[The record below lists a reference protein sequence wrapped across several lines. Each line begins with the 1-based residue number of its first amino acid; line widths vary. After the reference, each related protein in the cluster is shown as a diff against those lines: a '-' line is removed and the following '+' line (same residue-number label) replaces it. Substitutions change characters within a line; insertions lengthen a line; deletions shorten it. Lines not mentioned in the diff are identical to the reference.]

1 MEQELIIKS
10 VIQNVGIPDKFVR
23 NTIELLQEGSTIHFI
38 ARYRK
43 EKTNSLDEEQLRNIE
58 NKFEYYTELEKR
70 KKTVLKSI
78 KEQDKLTPELE
89 KRIIECREKLKLE
102 DIYLPYK
109 PKRRTKATIAKE
121 KGLEPLADIILVDQI
136 TEGVKESIIAGFIN
150 PEKKVYSS
158 EDVII
163 GTLDIISE
171 KLSEVVEVRGI
182 LREYTLNKGNII
194 SKPQKEWVGKKSK
207 YEDYYSLSEPIKKS
221 PSHRILAIRRGAK
234 EGVLSWKIEVEEVIA
249 FSLIEELIVKN
260 KKSIFFEELLI
271 AVRQSYKKMLCPS
284 IELEVFMLKLKEAEL
299 EAISVFSKNLRKLL
313 LAPPAGHKN
322 ILGVD
327 PGYRAGCKMAVI
339 DSNGNFKDNDQMFPH
354 PPQNKSSSAEKI
366 LVNLIKKYKIDLVA
380 IGHGT
385 ASKETDVFVKEI
397 VKKNRLDC
405 KVVVVNEAG
414 ASVYSASATAKREF
428 PDLDILVRGAIS
440 IARRL
445 QDPLSELIKIDP
457 KSIGVGQYQHDVN
470 QAELKKNLGFVVESC
485 VNHVGVDLNTASQDI
500 LSFISGVGN
509 STAKS
514 IYQYRIEQGSFA
526 NKNELLKVPKLG
538 EKVFQQCAG
547 FLRIFN
553 GNNPLD
559 NSAIHPENYSLVE
572 NMARDQGFRIVDLI
586 GNESLISK
594 IKPEDYASEGLG
606 LLTIEDILKELIKP
620 GVDPR
625 KDFVYIQH
633 NSRINEIE
641 DLEEEMILDGTV
653 TNVTNFG
660 AFVDIGV
667 HHDGLIHISKLSD
680 KFIKNSHDVVSVGD
694 ILKVQI
700 ISINKELKRIG
711 LKRLINI

>member
-500 LSFISGVGN
+500 LSFISGV
-509 STAKS
+509 
-514 IYQYRIEQGSFA
+514 
-526 NKNELLKVPKLG
+526 
-538 EKVFQQCAG
+538 
-547 FLRIFN
+547 
-553 GNNPLD
+553 
-559 NSAIHPENYSLVE
+559 
-572 NMARDQGFRIVDLI
+572 
-586 GNESLISK
+586 
-594 IKPEDYASEGLG
+594 
-606 LLTIEDILKELIKP
+606 
-620 GVDPR
+620 
-625 KDFVYIQH
+625 
-633 NSRINEIE
+633 
-641 DLEEEMILDGTV
+641 
-653 TNVTNFG
+653 
-660 AFVDIGV
+660 
-667 HHDGLIHISKLSD
+667 
-680 KFIKNSHDVVSVGD
+680 
-694 ILKVQI
+694 
-700 ISINKELKRIG
+700 
-711 LKRLINI
+711 

>member
-1 MEQELIIKS
+1 
-10 VIQNVGIPDKFVR
+10 V
-23 NTIELLQEGSTIHFI
+23 
-38 ARYRK
+38 
-43 EKTNSLDEEQLRNIE
+43 
-58 NKFEYYTELEKR
+58 
-70 KKTVLKSI
+70 
-78 KEQDKLTPELE
+78 
-89 KRIIECREKLKLE
+89 
-102 DIYLPYK
+102 
-109 PKRRTKATIAKE
+109 
-121 KGLEPLADIILVDQI
+121 
-136 TEGVKESIIAGFIN
+136 
-150 PEKKVYSS
+150 
-158 EDVII
+158 
-163 GTLDIISE
+163 
-171 KLSEVVEVRGI
+171 
-182 LREYTLNKGNII
+182 
-194 SKPQKEWVGKKSK
+194 
-207 YEDYYSLSEPIKKS
+207 
-221 PSHRILAIRRGAK
+221 
-234 EGVLSWKIEVEEVIA
+234 A
-249 FSLIEELIVKN
+249 FSLIEEIIVKN
-260 KKSIFFEELLI
+260 KNSIFFEELLI

-284 IELEVFMLKLKEAEL
+284 IELEVFMLKLKESEV

-354 PPQNKSSSAEKI
+354 PPQNKSSLAEKI
-366 LVNLIKKYKIDLVA
+366 LVNLIKKYKIELVA

-397 VKKNRLDC
+397 LKKNGFDC

-428 PDLDILVRGAIS
+428 PNLDILIRGAIS

-470 QAELKKNLGFVVESC
+470 QVELKKILAFVVESC

-500 LSFISGVGN
+500 LSFISGVGK

-514 IYQYRIEQGSFA
+514 IYQYRIEHGSFT

-594 IKPEDYASEGLG
+594 IK
-606 LLTIEDILKELIKP
+606 
-620 GVDPR
+620 
-625 KDFVYIQH
+625 
-633 NSRINEIE
+633 
-641 DLEEEMILDGTV
+641 
-653 TNVTNFG
+653 
-660 AFVDIGV
+660 
-667 HHDGLIHISKLSD
+667 
-680 KFIKNSHDVVSVGD
+680 
-694 ILKVQI
+694 
-700 ISINKELKRIG
+700 
-711 LKRLINI
+711 

>member
-1 MEQELIIKS
+1 MDQEVIIKNI
-10 VIQNVGIPDKFVR
+10 IQDIEIPEKFVR
-23 NTIELLQEGSTIHFI
+23 NTIELLKDGSTIHFI

-58 NKFEYYTELEKR
+58 EKFEYYSELEKR
-70 KKTVLKSI
+70 KKTVLKSV
-78 KEQDKLTPELE
+78 KDQDKLTSELE
-89 KRIIECREKLKLE
+89 KKIVECREKQKLE

-121 KGLEPLADIILVDQI
+121 KGLEPLADIILFEQKS
-136 TEGVKESIIAGFIN
+136 EGVKESIIAGFIN

-163 GTLDIISE
+163 GALDIISE
-171 KLSEVVEVRGI
+171 KISEDVEVREC
-182 LREYTLNKGNII
+182 LREFIFNKGKLI

-207 YEDYYSLSEPIKKS
+207 YEDYYTLSEPIKSS

-234 EGVLSWKIEVEEVIA
+234 EAVLSWKIEVEEHSA
-249 FSLIEELIVKN
+249 FGLIEEKVVKN
-260 KKSIFFEELLI
+260 KKAIFLKELLI
-271 AVRQSYKKMLCPS
+271 AIKQGYKKMLFPS
-284 IELEVFMLKLKEAEL
+284 IELEVFMLKLKEAEK
-299 EAISVFSKNLRKLL
+299 EAITVFSKNLRKLL
-313 LAPPAGHKN
+313 LASPAGHKN
-322 ILGVD
+322 ILGID

-339 DSNGNFKDNDQMFPH
+339 DSNGNYKENGQIFPH
-354 PPQNKSSSAEKI
+354 PPQSKRSFAEKI
-366 LVNLIKKYKIDLVA
+366 LVNLIEKYKVELIA

-385 ASKETDVFVKEI
+385 ASKETDIFIKKI
-397 VKKNRLDC
+397 VKKDGLDC

-414 ASVYSASATAKREF
+414 ASVYSASQIAKREF
-428 PDLDILVRGAIS
+428 PDLDVLVRGAIS

-470 QAELKKNLGFVVESC
+470 QAELKKTLGFVVESC
-485 VNHVGVDLNTASQDI
+485 VNSVGVDLNTASEDI
-500 LSFISGVGN
+500 LSFISGVGK
-509 STAKS
+509 STARS
-514 IYQYRIEQGSFA
+514 IYQYRMEHGIFS
-526 NKNELLKVPKLG
+526 NKNELLKVPRLG

-553 GNNPLD
+553 GNNSLD
-559 NSAIHPENYSLVE
+559 NSAIHPENYSLAE
-572 NMARDQGFRIVDLI
+572 NMAVAQGLKIGDLI
-586 GNESLISK
+586 GNEALISK
-594 IKPEDYASEGLG
+594 IKPEDYVTEDFG
-606 LLTIEDILKELIKP
+606 LLTIKDILKELIKP

-625 KDFVYIQH
+625 KDFVYIQY
-633 NSRINEIE
+633 SSQINDIK
-641 DLEEEMILDGTV
+641 DLEEDMILDGTV

-660 AFVDIGV
+660 AFVDIGI

-680 KFIKNSHDVVSVGD
+680 KFIKNPYDVVSVGD

-700 ISINKELKRIG
+700 ISIDKELKRIG